1 MITEHFDIG
10 VDIDGVVRTP
20 DLVPI
25 RDLLVSIIINVLKFA
40 GEFLVASGLVVT
52 PSERGIYVLF

>member
-25 RDLLVSIIINVLKFA
+25 RDLLVSIIVNVLKFA
-40 GEFLVASGLVVT
+40 WEFLVASGLVVT
-52 PSERGIYVLF
+52 PSK